1 MIYIQ
6 KDKEPDE
13 IVSWKKKF
21 KNKNKRKPC
30 YEDIKSKPEKQ
41 QLKEALLHEQKYLCC
56 YCCNRISDD
65 SSHIEHFVP
74 QSKDS
79 GLSLE
84 YSNLHA
90 SCQGENGDMKHCGHA
105 KGNDYDKALLISPL
119 DKNCEKRFAYSV
131 NGKIEPS
138 DLSDQGAE
146 YTIKLLALNDER
158 LKKAREEAMWT
169 AGVFYAQGEKKRETL
184 IKQYSNPA
192 DGKRVPFCNAILY
205 QLRKDQ
211 ESAGSK

>member
-84 YSNLHA
+84 YSNLF
-90 SCQGENGDMKHCGHA
+90 SQFLSNGDMKHCGHA

-119 DKNCEKRFAYSV
+119 DKNCEKRF
-131 NGKIEPS
+131 E
-138 DLSDQGAE
+138 
-146 YTIKLLALNDER
+146 
-158 LKKAREEAMWT
+158 
-169 AGVFYAQGEKKRETL
+169 
-184 IKQYSNPA
+184 YSNDKPLSLLC
-192 DGKRVPFCNAILY
+192 GTKCSIWEL
-205 QLRKDQ
+205 
-211 ESAGSK
+211 

>member
-6 KDKEPDE
+6 KDKDPDE
-13 IVSWKKKF
+13 ILSWKKKF

-79 GLSLE
+79 GFSIE
-84 YSNLHA
+84 Y
-90 SCQGENGDMKHCGHA
+90 
-105 KGNDYDKALLISPL
+105 
-119 DKNCEKRFAYSV
+119 
-131 NGKIEPS
+131 
-138 DLSDQGAE
+138 
-146 YTIKLLALNDER
+146 
-158 LKKAREEAMWT
+158 
-169 AGVFYAQGEKKRETL
+169 
-184 IKQYSNPA
+184 
-192 DGKRVPFCNAILY
+192 
-205 QLRKDQ
+205 
-211 ESAGSK
+211 